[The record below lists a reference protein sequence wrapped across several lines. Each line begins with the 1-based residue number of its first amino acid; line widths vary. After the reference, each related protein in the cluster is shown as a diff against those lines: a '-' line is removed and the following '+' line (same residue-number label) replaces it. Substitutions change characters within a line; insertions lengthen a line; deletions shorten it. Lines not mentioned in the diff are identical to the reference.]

1 MDNLFKR
8 ENKDK
13 LLAFFRNDPY
23 MQVEVMRVLAEGGYK
38 KYPEWRHDCSGEA
51 LWRKITNEQTHHST
65 GDKRP
70 KSKDK

>member
-8 ENKDK
+8 DNKDK

-38 KYPEWRHDCSGEA
+38 KYPEWKHDCTGED
-51 LWRKITNEQTHHST
+51 LWQRITKEQKNGTDRK
-65 GDKRP
+65 
-70 KSKDK
+70 

>member
-38 KYPEWRHDCSGEA
+38 KYPEWKHDCTGED
-51 LWRKITNEQTHHST
+51 LWQRITKEQKNGTDRK
-65 GDKRP
+65 
-70 KSKDK
+70 

>member
-1 MDNLFKR
+1 MKR

-38 KYPEWRHDCSGEA
+38 KYPEWRHDCTGEA
-51 LWRKITNEQTHHST
+51 LWQKITKEQ
-65 GDKRP
+65 
-70 KSKDK
+70 SK